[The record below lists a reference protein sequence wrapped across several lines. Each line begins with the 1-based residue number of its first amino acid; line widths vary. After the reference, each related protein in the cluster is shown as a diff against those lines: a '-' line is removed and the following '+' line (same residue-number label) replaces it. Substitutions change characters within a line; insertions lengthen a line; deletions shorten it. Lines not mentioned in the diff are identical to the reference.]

1 MLVIKNASVFTA
13 VSNEIIE
20 NCDIAIDNGKII
32 DIGHNLPCEN
42 CEIIDATDKFITPG
56 LVDAHSHIGGFGVG
70 NSSGDLNEMSNS
82 STPYTEAIYGVDPDS
97 PDFKRVME
105 AGITTSVITPGSG
118 NVICGTAFA
127 TKSNGNNIMDM
138 CIKNPVA
145 MKVALGGNPKG
156 VYGKKGQ
163 LPITKMG
170 VAYVIKNTLYEGQK
184 YLQKKESG
192 DEDFKFNI
200 GMENI
205 VKVLKKEIPLKV
217 HCEQV
222 DMLTIAE
229 IANSFD
235 VDFTIEHAWG
245 ASCFIDELASSHIK
259 GINFGPIG
267 VYLTPGECGLVDIQ
281 SVCDLTEKGVTC
293 SLITDGPLTTPFS
306 LILQAGELVR
316 FGMPLTDALKTITIN
331 PALISDISDR
341 VGSIE
346 KGKDG
351 DLVIFDGIP
360 ALETD
365 AKILYTII
373 EGKTVYSSID

>member
-13 VSNEIIE
+13 VSDEIIK
-20 NCDIAIDNGKII
+20 NCDIAIDNGKIVN
-32 DIGHNLPCEN
+32 IGHNLSCED
-42 CEIIDATDKFITPG
+42 CEILDATDKFVMPG

-70 NSSGDLNEMSNS
+70 NSSADLNEMSNS

-97 PDFKRVME
+97 PDFKRVMK

-127 TKSNGNNIMDM
+127 AKSCGDNIMDM

-156 VYGKKGQ
+156 AYGKKGQ

-184 YLQKKESG
+184 YLKKKESG
-192 DEDFKFNI
+192 DKDFKYDI

-245 ASCFIDELASSHIK
+245 ASSFIDELASSHIK

-281 SVCDLTEKGVTC
+281 SVCDLTKKGVTC

-316 FGMPLTDALKTITIN
+316 FGMSLTDALKTITIN
-331 PALISDISDR
+331 PAVISDISDR

-351 DLVIFDGIP
+351 DVVIFDGIP

-373 EGKTVYSSID
+373 EGKIAYNSIC